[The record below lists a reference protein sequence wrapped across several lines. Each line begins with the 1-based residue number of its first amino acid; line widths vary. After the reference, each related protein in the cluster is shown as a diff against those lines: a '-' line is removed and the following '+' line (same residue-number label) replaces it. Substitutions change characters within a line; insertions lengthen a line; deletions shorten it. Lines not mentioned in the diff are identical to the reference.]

1 METKIVN
8 IVNEMAEYLDA
19 AQLRML
25 QEVLLNNLSENVPEK
40 KDISVA
46 EAGGKISSPAELVDG
61 FIEYQNRNY
70 QGYLSLFEKYVE
82 TEVFRVRRDS
92 VESSL
97 DQILCHFSS
106 FIKNRFSQEFEDV
119 CQAE

>member
-40 KDISVA
+40 RDIS
-46 EAGGKISSPAELVDG
+46 
-61 FIEYQNRNY
+61 N
-70 QGYLSLFEKYVE
+70 EKYME
-82 TEVFRVRRDS
+82 MYLEAK
-92 VESSL
+92 
-97 DQILCHFSS
+97 QI
-106 FIKNRFSQEFEDV
+106 EG
-119 CQAE
+119 